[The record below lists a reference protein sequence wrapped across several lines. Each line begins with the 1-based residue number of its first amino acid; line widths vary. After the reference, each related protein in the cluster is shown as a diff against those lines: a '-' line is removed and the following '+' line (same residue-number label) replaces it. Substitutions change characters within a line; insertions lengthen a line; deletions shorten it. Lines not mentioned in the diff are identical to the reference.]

1 MVVSEFGQ
9 QHLSREEWAQ
19 HRAGIMAQARDW
31 VLLLQVGLADWM
43 QDDLV
48 DGTVYYVI
56 CRPDLAER
64 RFDRV
69 VAVYQQT

>member
-19 HRAGIMAQARDW
+19 HRAGIMVQARDW

-48 DGTVYYVI
+48 EGTVYYVI
-56 CRPDLAER
+56 RRPDLAER